1 MINMDFSKQIVIDS
15 TGQDWVASPKEGVLR
30 KPLARENA
38 EQGHATSLV
47 KYQAGAEFSEHG
59 HPGGEEILVLE
70 GVFSDDTDGHLTH
83 YRAGTY
89 FRNPEGF
96 RHAPFSKQGCTIF
109 VKLHQFQ
116 DADRQR
122 VCIDTN
128 IEPWRP
134 GHGNLKVMSLHSY
147 GSESV
152 ALVHWPAGE
161 VFQEHSHFGGEEI
174 YVISG
179 EFIDEYGRYPAGT
192 WIRSPHLSK
201 HHPRVEVDTLIWVKV
216 GHLPAQ

>member
-1 MINMDFSKQIVIDS
+1 MINMDFSEQIVIDA
-15 TGQDWVASPKEGVLR
+15 TDLDWVASPKAGVFR
-30 KPLARENA
+30 KPLAREDA
-38 EQGHATSLV
+38 EQGHATSIV
-47 KYQAGAEFSEHG
+47 KYEAGAEFSEHG

-70 GVFSDDTDGHLTH
+70 GVFSDGTGDYPT
-83 YRAGTY
+83 GTY

-96 RHAPFSKQGCTIF
+96 RHAPFSKQGCTIL

-116 DADRQR
+116 SNDHQR
-122 VCIDTN
+122 ICIDTN
-128 IEPWRP
+128 AASWLP
-134 GHGNLKVMSLHSY
+134 GIGNLKVMPLHSH

-174 YVISG
+174 YVIGG

-192 WIRSPHLSK
+192 WIRSPHLSS

-216 GHLPAQ
+216 GHLPAE